1 MNEIHRQHYLDTYEE
16 NWPLPKEEEEE
27 KEEEAPLTKE
37 EIFLSYLA
45 LQHPFLAEEPDY
57 LRRVNSV
64 EVLFQEKSDPSDDA
78 SDDVDYN
85 NDIDENSINH
95 TMPRRR
101 KRSSQISLARSL
113 SADSL
118 ASPGLGSGA
127 FCPSPTASMTFLSRR
142 ISRSG
147 ASRNPA
153 PPAESP
159 TKRAPPSSHPP
170 PYSHPHPHSPIM
182 EQVDYPILQ
191 NPLQSGSTNNIIS
204 TSIPKGTQVRPPP
217 ISILVPNLSTSTG
230 AGTANPPI
238 QYPVSLSPPSPA
250 RVPSS
255 QVSVST
261 SPSSVGPYYQV
272 QSSGENYEHL
282 YSDPSRSN
290 STNSDTGS
298 NVSKP
303 RSNSGKNNG
312 VRYQMKTDGK
322 DKRRQPEARVGPP
335 KWVVPVAIV
344 TVGVAL
350 LAGYFYMKR
359 KS

>member
-1 MNEIHRQHYLDTYEE
+1 MNEIHRQPYLDPYEE
-16 NWPLPKEEEEE
+16 NWPLPEEEEE
-27 KEEEAPLTKE
+27 EEEAPLTKE

-45 LQHPFLAEEPDY
+45 LHHPFLAEEPDY

-78 SDDVDYN
+78 PDNIDYN
-85 NDIDENSINH
+85 NDIDGNSTNH

-127 FCPSPTASMTFLSRR
+127 FCASPTASTTFLSRR
-142 ISRSG
+142 ISRS

-159 TKRAPPSSHPP
+159 TKRAPPPSHPP
-170 PYSHPHPHSPIM
+170 PHPHPHPHPPIM
-182 EQVDYPILQ
+182 EQVDYPIVQ

-204 TSIPKGTQVRPPP
+204 TSVSKGTQARPPP
-217 ISILVPNLSTSTG
+217 ISILVPNPATSTS
-230 AGTANPPI
+230 TANPPI
-238 QYPVSLSPPSPA
+238 QYPVSLSPSSSVH
-250 RVPSS
+250 VPSS

-282 YSDPSRSN
+282 YDSDPSRSN
-290 STNSDTGS
+290 SANSDTGS

-303 RSNSGKNNG
+303 NSGKSKG
-312 VRYQMKTDGK
+312 VQHQMKTNGK
-322 DKRRQPEARVGPP
+322 DKERQPETHVGPP

-359 KS
+359 QS